1 MTQSEG
7 QLPKLFEP
15 SYNSIELG
23 YDYSQ
28 EVFDNDIF
36 IFNLDDSYLPEVEFI
51 IRGLENGEYE
61 KEKIIILIS
70 NIMTWGETPL
80 KIYTEEEMQK
90 EGFNEEEVPEIEDNI
105 NINLF
110 EEEKNL
116 NEENNKNEKENN
128 ENNENQ
134 ENNEENKDNQSN
146 KENNEGT
153 IQKETIKQ
161 EEENEEK
168 KDENKI
174 EGETIEEEELE
185 NESQTKK
192 EAEIEVN
199 EPEKPKPKI
208 FYYRE
213 TEYTKSIPNLK
224 YLYYKI
230 LESNVLYQNKNKKLK
245 EYVICPGFIYGC
257 GEDFFF

>member
-80 KIYTEEEMQK
+80 KTFTEEEK
-90 EGFNEEEVPEIEDNI
+90 SSPDFNEEEVPEIK
-105 NINLF
+105 
-110 EEEKNL
+110 EEIIKKEEIKPMLIPVEIEKPP
-116 NEENNKNEKENN
+116 
-128 ENNENQ
+128 
-134 ENNEENKDNQSN
+134 
-146 KENNEGT
+146 
-153 IQKETIKQ
+153 
-161 EEENEEK
+161 EEK
-168 KDENKI
+168 K
-174 EGETIEEEELE
+174 
-185 NESQTKK
+185 
-192 EAEIEVN
+192 
-199 EPEKPKPKI
+199 EKPIKGKG
-208 FYYRE
+208 
-213 TEYTKSIPNLK
+213 
-224 YLYYKI
+224 
-230 LESNVLYQNKNKKLK
+230 KNKKGKKSKGKDK
-245 EYVICPGFIYGC
+245 EKEKEK
-257 GEDFFF
+257 EDKKSKDKNKKKVAKKTKSDRKSVV